1 MARYEIRDENDAVV
15 NVIEWDGV
23 SDYDPGEGLTLH
35 LIEEPDAQ
43 TSGPDLPTAKDAAK
57 LAIADACEAARLR
70 VAPYINYMD
79 TEYQVLAAQADAYV
93 LAGSPENPVG
103 LDMLVQSA
111 EDSGRTVAQEA
122 ALVQTRRDAYIALLN
137 ATRSLRRQGQAAI
150 DAATDVETIH
160 SLRDQYVGQLASL

>member
-1 MARYEIRDENDAVV
+1 MARYEIRDADGAVI
-15 NVIEWDGV
+15 NIIEWDGQ
-23 SDYDPGEGLTLH
+23 SDFDPGDDLSLH
-35 LIEEPDAQ
+35 LVEEQEPDPSA
-43 TSGPDLPTAKDAAK
+43 PDIPAAKGAAK

-111 EDSGRTVAQEA
+111 EDSGRTIAQEA
-122 ALVQTRRDAYIALLN
+122 ALVQARRDAYIALLN

-160 SLRDQYVGQLASL
+160 TLRDQYVGHLASL